1 MKNKIIF
8 YFVLI
13 MLLFILP
20 IFFYWGWWF
29 LFNGKNTLSYMS
41 VFSSLS
47 IILSFLYAPLLVI
60 FFSILFKK

>member
-13 MLLFILP
+13 VLLFILP

-29 LFNGKNTLSYMS
+29 LFNEKNTLSYMS

-47 IILSFLYAPLLVI
+47 IILSFLYVPLLVI

>member
-13 MLLFILP
+13 MLLFIFP

-29 LFNGKNTLSYMS
+29 LFNEKNTLSYMS

-47 IILSFLYAPLLVI
+47 IILSFLYVPLLVI

>member
-29 LFNGKNTLSYMS
+29 LFNEKNTLSYMS

-47 IILSFLYAPLLVI
+47 IILSFLYVPLLVI